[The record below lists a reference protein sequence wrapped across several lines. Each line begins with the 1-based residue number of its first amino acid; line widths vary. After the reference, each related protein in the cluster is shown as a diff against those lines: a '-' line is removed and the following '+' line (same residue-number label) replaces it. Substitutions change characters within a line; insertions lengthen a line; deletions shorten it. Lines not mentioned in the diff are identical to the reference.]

1 MANETSSSELSL
13 ARDFPPAS
21 DEQWMKLIDKVL
33 AGVPFEKKLVSKTY
47 DGLSI
52 RPLYTRADWNGEN
65 DPSGLPGGA
74 PFVRGSS
81 VLGSAVNGWDIRQAH
96 GHPDPATA
104 NNHILEDLQNGVTSI
119 LLKLDSEGKNGVAIQ
134 SLADLEKT
142 LDGVMLDL
150 APVVV
155 DGYPTLVFA
164 AYLIKLLE
172 KRGQSKTFAGNF
184 GLDIL
189 AAFAARGRITSD
201 PETARARIS
210 DLAVYVAKNLPK
222 ARTYHV
228 TSAIYHSAGASEA
241 QELGLAVGAG
251 VEYLRAMV
259 DAGLDIDAATKQI
272 AFTVTADADLF
283 LTVAKIRALRKMWA
297 RVTEACGAGAECRS
311 ASVSAVT
318 APRMMSQRDPW
329 VNILRAT
336 VACFGAG
343 IAGAEAVT
351 VLPFDHALGLPSD
364 LARRIARNTQVVL
377 QEESG
382 LGKVIDP
389 AGGAW
394 MFESLT
400 DELAEKA
407 WSFFQEIEREGGMT
421 KALVANVVS
430 AKIAGVQ
437 AERAKNLARRKDAV
451 TGVSEFPHVH
461 EAPVK
466 TPQAPTAHT
475 AATQAAPLALPPPG
489 GGKLTEAF
497 VAAAATAP
505 VASYVAALKGGTGA
519 SITPLPVLRLAQ
531 DFERLRDT
539 ADAFKDKHGQR
550 PKVFLANLG
559 TVADFTGRAT
569 FAKNFYEAGGF
580 EAVSG
585 AGGTDVKAIAN
596 DFKTSGAAFAVIC
609 STDAVYATYA
619 VDVATA
625 LKAKGATG
633 VHLAG
638 RGGDLEAGLKA
649 AGVEEFIYMGCDVL
663 GVLNALHARLG
674 AGA

>member
-1 MANETSSSELSL
+1 MANEASSGDLSL
-13 ARDFPPAS
+13 AREFPAAS
-21 DEQWMKLIDKVL
+21 DEQWMKLLDKVL
-33 AGVPFEKKLVSKTY
+33 AGAPFEKKLVSRTY

-52 RPLYTRADWNGEN
+52 RPLYTRADWNAEN

-104 NNHILEDLQNGVTSI
+104 NAQIIEDLQNGVTSI
-119 LLKLDSEGKNGVAIQ
+119 LLKLDSEGQGGVAIR
-134 SLADLEKT
+134 SLADLERT

-172 KRGQSKTFAGNF
+172 KRGQTKTFVGNF

-189 AAFAARGRITSD
+189 SAFAARGRITSD

-210 DLAVYVAKNLPK
+210 DLAVYVAQNLPK
-222 ARTYHV
+222 ARTYHAV
-228 TSAIYHSAGASEA
+228 STVYHSAGASEA
-241 QELGLAVGAG
+241 QELGAVLGAG
-251 VEYLRAMV
+251 VEYLRAMM
-259 DAGLDIDAATKQI
+259 DAGLGIDAAARQI

-297 RVTEACGAGAECRS
+297 RVTEASGASAGHRS
-311 ASVSAVT
+311 ASVNAVT
-318 APRMMSQRDPW
+318 APRMMSRRDPW

-343 IAGAEAVT
+343 IAGADAVT
-351 VLPFDHALGLPSD
+351 VLPFDAALGLPSD
-364 LARRIARNTQVVL
+364 LARRIARNTHVVL

-400 DELAEKA
+400 DALADKA

-421 KALVANVVS
+421 RALMTDFVS
-430 AKIAGVQ
+430 TKIAGVQ
-437 AERAKNLARRKDAV
+437 AERAKNLARRKDPI

-466 TPQAPTAHT
+466 TPEARPSKAAQVTAQT
-475 AATQAAPLALPPPG
+475 LSFPPPG
-489 GGKLTEAF
+489 GGKLTAAF
-497 VAAAATAP
+497 VAAADAP

-531 DFERLRDT
+531 DFERLRDA
-539 ADAFKDKHGQR
+539 ADAVKSAQGQR

-559 TVADFTGRAT
+559 TVAEFTGRAT

-580 EAVSG
+580 ETVAG
-585 AGGTDVKAIAN
+585 AGGYDVKAIAK
-596 DFKTSGAAFAVIC
+596 DFKASGAAFAVLC
-609 STDAVYATYA
+609 ATDAIYAAHAAETA
-619 VDVATA
+619 IA
-625 LKAKGATG
+625 LKENGAAG

-638 RGGDLEAGLKA
+638 RGGDREAELKA
-649 AGVEEFIYMGCDVL
+649 AGVDDFIYMGCDVL
-663 GVLNALHARLG
+663 GVLNALQAHLG
-674 AGA
+674 AA